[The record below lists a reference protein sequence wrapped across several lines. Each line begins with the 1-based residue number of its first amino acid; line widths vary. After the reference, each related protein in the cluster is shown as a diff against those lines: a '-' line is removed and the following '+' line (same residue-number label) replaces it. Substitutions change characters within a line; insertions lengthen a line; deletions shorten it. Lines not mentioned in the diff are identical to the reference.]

1 MSWEELAG
9 QLEALLPGW
18 ASPCTDLEAAKQL
31 RAEAADFCKA
41 ACAAP
46 GSVHSEKTEARLHRR
61 ASWLQAAASL

>member
-31 RAEAADFCKA
+31 QAKAADLCKA

-46 GSVHSEKTEARLHRR
+46 GIVHSEETKALLHRQ
-61 ASWLQAAASL
+61 ASWLQAAAPL